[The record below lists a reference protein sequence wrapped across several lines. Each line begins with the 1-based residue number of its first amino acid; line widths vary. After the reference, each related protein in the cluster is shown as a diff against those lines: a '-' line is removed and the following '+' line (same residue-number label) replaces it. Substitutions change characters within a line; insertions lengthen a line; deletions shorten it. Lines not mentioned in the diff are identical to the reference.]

1 VPLLPEYFIYIGTF
15 ISFLGGLSYVRL
27 TLSGR
32 VQPNRITWLLLAI
45 IPMIAFFG
53 ALDEGVGKQALLS
66 FIVGVNPA
74 MIFIAS
80 FVNKKAYWKLGR
92 FDYACGLVALL
103 AVLVWFVSGSG
114 MLAIVF
120 AILADFI
127 AALPTFRK
135 AIFYPSSESY
145 VVFLF
150 GIVNAALV
158 ILTIGNWDFAT
169 YAFPVYILA
178 FNILIVFLIIW
189 PRASS
194 TS

>member
-1 VPLLPEYFIYIGTF
+1 
-15 ISFLGGLSYVRL
+15 
-27 TLSGR
+27 
-32 VQPNRITWLLLAI
+32 
-45 IPMIAFFG
+45 MIAFFG

>member
-1 VPLLPEYFIYIGTF
+1 MPLLPEYFIYIGTF